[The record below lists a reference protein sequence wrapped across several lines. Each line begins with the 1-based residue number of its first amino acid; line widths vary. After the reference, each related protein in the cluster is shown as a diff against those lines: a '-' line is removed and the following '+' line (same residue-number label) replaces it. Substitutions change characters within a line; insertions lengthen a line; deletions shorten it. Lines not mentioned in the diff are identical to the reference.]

1 MPTTATT
8 TTDLHADAAARMAT
22 LTTAQV
28 CEQWMHTDELMADYA
43 LPQDD
48 RLAVIQV
55 RQWIMAD
62 LERRDDAALVAWIG
76 SGQTDPAPFY
86 GVEARA

>member
-1 MPTTATT
+1 
-8 TTDLHADAAARMAT
+8 MAT

-55 RQWIMAD
+55 RQWIMTD
-62 LERRDDAALVAWIG
+62 LERRDDAALVAWIE
-76 SGQTDPAPFY
+76 SGQDDPAPFY
-86 GVEARA
+86 VHV